1 MSTSVSRTLSSQKSF
16 WFFIGPAFLV
26 SVGYMDPGNWAT
38 SIEAGSRYG
47 YDLLWVITL
56 ASIIAILMQVLSA
69 KLGIAT
75 GKNLAQ
81 LIRIEHPGKT
91 GTLLL
96 SSAALAMVATDLAE
110 FLGVAVALNLLFD
123 IPLVVAIFLT
133 IFDVL
138 LILWLER
145 FGFRW
150 IEMTI
155 LAFVA
160 TIGLGYVIELWL
172 AQPQWLDV
180 AQALVVPN
188 ATIFNTTAL
197 FIAMGIL
204 GATVMPHNLYLHSHQ
219 VTTRSKGAGQ
229 SIPERK
235 RFYRMMKW
243 DTVLALIA
251 AWMVNS
257 AILIMA
263 SAAFHEQGLLIT
275 DIDEAYKTL
284 GPLLGSAAALTF
296 AIALL
301 ASGIASS
308 TTGTLAG
315 QIVFEAFFKKRPVN
329 ILKIRVYIRLATMI
343 PAAIAILLSASP
355 LSLLVLSQVVLS
367 LQLPFAVI
375 PLVMLTS
382 DPALMGE
389 LVNTTS
395 MKTVAWGA
403 TILIVVLNLWLLLML
418 AWDGVSAM
426 ILH

>member
-1 MSTSVSRTLSSQKSF
+1 MSHSVQTTLDTKKSF

-56 ASIIAILMQVLSA
+56 ASLIAILMQLLSA

-81 LIRIEHPGKT
+81 LIRTENPGKG
-91 GTLLL
+91 GTFLL
-96 SSAALAMVATDLAE
+96 STAALAMVATDLAE

-123 IPLVVAIFLT
+123 IPLVFAIFLT

-150 IEMTI
+150 VEMTI

-160 TIGLGYVIELWL
+160 TIGLGYVVELWL
-172 AQPQWLDV
+172 AQPQWADV
-180 AQALVVPN
+180 AQAMIIPN
-188 ATIFNTTAL
+188 ATIMNTTAL

-219 VTTRSKGAGQ
+219 VMTRQEVAGNAEN
-229 SIPERK
+229 SRK
-235 RFYRMMKW
+235 RFYKMMKW
-243 DTVLALIA
+243 DTVLALVA
-251 AWMVNS
+251 AWLVNS

-263 SAAFHEQGLLIT
+263 SAAFHEKGLLIT

-284 GPLLGSAAALTF
+284 GPLLGEAAALTF

-315 QIVFEAFFKKRPVN
+315 QIVFESFFKKRRIN
-329 ILKIRVYIRLATMI
+329 IFKIRVYIRLATMI
-343 PAAIAILLSASP
+343 PAAIAIMLSAKP
-355 LSLLVLSQVVLS
+355 LSLLVLSQVILS
-367 LQLPFAVI
+367 MQLPFAVI
-375 PLVMLTS
+375 PLVRMTS
-382 DPALMGE
+382 NPMLMGD
-389 LVNTTS
+389 LVNDAKTKITAWAATS
-395 MKTVAWGA
+395 IIVA
-403 TILIVVLNLWLLLML
+403 LNIWLLVML
-418 AWDGVSAM
+418 AIDAFK
-426 ILH
+426 

>member
-1 MSTSVSRTLSSQKSF
+1 MSTSVKETLNSKQSF

-38 SIEAGSRYG
+38 SLEAGSRYG
-47 YDLLWVITL
+47 YALLWVITL
-56 ASIIAILMQVLSA
+56 ASLIAVLMQLLSA
-69 KLGIAT
+69 KLGIAS

-81 LIRIEHPGKT
+81 MIRVEHPGKG
-91 GTLLL
+91 GTFLL
-96 SSAALAMVATDLAE
+96 STAALAMVATDLAE

-150 IEMTI
+150 VEMTI

-160 TIGLGYVIELWL
+160 TIGLGYVVELWL
-172 AQPQWLDV
+172 AQPEWADV
-180 AQALVVPN
+180 AKAMFVPN
-188 ATIFNTTAL
+188 ATIMDTTAL

-219 VTTRSKGAGQ
+219 VMTRRDEGCS
-229 SIPERK
+229 EETCR
-235 RFYRMMKW
+235 RFYKMMRW
-243 DTVLALIA
+243 DTILALTA
-251 AWMVNS
+251 AWIVNS

-263 SAAFHEQGLLIT
+263 SAAFHEKGLLIT

-284 GPLLGSAAALTF
+284 GPLLGEAAALTF
-296 AIALL
+296 GIALL

-315 QIVFEAFFKKRPVN
+315 QIVFESFFKKRPVN
-329 ILKIRVYIRLATMI
+329 ILKIRLFIRLGTMI
-343 PAAIAILLSASP
+343 PAAIAILLSTTP
-355 LSLLVLSQVVLS
+355 LKLLVLSQVILS
-367 LQLPFAVI
+367 MQLPFAVI
-375 PLVMLTS
+375 PLVRMTS
-382 DPALMGE
+382 NPMIMGD
-389 LVNTTS
+389 LVNDA
-395 MKTVAWGA
+395 KTKITAWSA
-403 TILIVVLNLWLLLML
+403 TALIVGLNIWLLVML
-418 AWDGVSAM
+418 AVEAFK
-426 ILH
+426 

>member
-1 MSTSVSRTLSSQKSF
+1 MSTSVQKTLNSERSF
-16 WFFIGPAFLV
+16 WFFLGPAFLV

-38 SIEAGSRYG
+38 SLEAGSRYG

-56 ASIIAILMQVLSA
+56 ASLVAILMQLLSA

-81 LIRIEHPGKT
+81 MIRIQHPGRS
-91 GTLLL
+91 GTFLL
-96 SSAALAMVATDLAE
+96 STAAVAMVATDLAE

-150 IEMTI
+150 VEMTI

-160 TIGLGYVIELWL
+160 TIGLGYIVELWL

-180 AQALVVPN
+180 AHSMLVPN
-188 ATIFNTTAL
+188 ATIFDTTAL

-219 VTTRSKGAGQ
+219 VMTRRQ
-229 SIPERK
+229 SGVVTPATRL
-235 RFYRMMKW
+235 RCYRMMKW
-243 DTVLALIA
+243 DTVLALTA
-251 AWMVNS
+251 AWLVNS

-263 SAAFHEQGLLIT
+263 SAAFHEKGLLIT

-301 ASGIASS
+301 ASGVASS

-315 QIVFEAFFKKRPVN
+315 QIVFESFFKKRPVN
-329 ILKIRVYIRLATMI
+329 ILKIRVFIRLATMI
-343 PAAIAILLSASP
+343 PAAVAILMSATP
-355 LSLLVLSQVVLS
+355 LSLLVLSQVILS
-367 LQLPFAVI
+367 MQLPFAVVPLVKMTSNPHLMGDLVNDLKTRI
-375 PLVMLTS
+375 MAWSATGIIVGLNIWLLVMLGFES
-382 DPALMGE
+382 IG
-389 LVNTTS
+389 
-395 MKTVAWGA
+395 
-403 TILIVVLNLWLLLML
+403 
-418 AWDGVSAM
+418 
-426 ILH
+426 

>member
-1 MSTSVSRTLSSQKSF
+1 
-16 WFFIGPAFLV
+16 
-26 SVGYMDPGNWAT
+26 
-38 SIEAGSRYG
+38 
-47 YDLLWVITL
+47 
-56 ASIIAILMQVLSA
+56 
-69 KLGIAT
+69 
-75 GKNLAQ
+75 
-81 LIRIEHPGKT
+81 
-91 GTLLL
+91 
-96 SSAALAMVATDLAE
+96 
-110 FLGVAVALNLLFD
+110 
-123 IPLVVAIFLT
+123 
-133 IFDVL
+133 
-138 LILWLER
+138 
-145 FGFRW
+145 
-150 IEMTI
+150 
-155 LAFVA
+155 
-160 TIGLGYVIELWL
+160 LGYVIELWL

>member
-1 MSTSVSRTLSSQKSF
+1 MSSSVTRVLSTEKSF
-16 WFFIGPAFLV
+16 WYFIGPAFLV

-56 ASIIAILMQVLSA
+56 ASMIAILMQVLSA

-81 LIRIEHPGKT
+81 LIRVEHPGKK
-91 GTLLL
+91 GTFLL
-96 SSAALAMVATDLAE
+96 SSAAMAMVATDLAE

-123 IPLVVAIFLT
+123 IPLVLAIFLT
-133 IFDVL
+133 IFDVM

-150 IEMTI
+150 VEMTI

-172 AQPQWLDV
+172 AQPQWVEV

-188 ATIFNTTAL
+188 ATILDTTAL

-219 VTTRSKGAGQ
+219 VITRREGAGQ
-229 SIPERK
+229 SLPERK
-235 RFYRMMKW
+235 RFYHMMKW

-275 DIDEAYKTL
+275 GIDEAYKTL

-308 TTGTLAG
+308 ATGTLAG
-315 QIVFEAFFKKRPVN
+315 QIVFESFFKERPVN

-355 LSLLVLSQVVLS
+355 LSLLVMSQVVLS
-367 LQLPFAVI
+367 MQLPFAVI
-375 PLVMLTS
+375 PLVMMTS
-382 DPALMGE
+382 NPLLMGE
-389 LVNTTS
+389 LVNTSVTKVFAWS
-395 MKTVAWGA
+395 ATV
-403 TILIVVLNLWLLLML
+403 LIVVLNLWLLVML
-418 AWDGVSAM
+418 ALDGVSSMA
-426 ILH
+426 LH